1 MSKKVAHTNSHL
13 ETRLKILELVIKL
26 DISVEIPKRMKKVK
40 L

>member
-1 MSKKVAHTNSHL
+1 MSKKAAHTNSRL
-13 ETRLKILELVIKL
+13 ETMLKILELIIKL